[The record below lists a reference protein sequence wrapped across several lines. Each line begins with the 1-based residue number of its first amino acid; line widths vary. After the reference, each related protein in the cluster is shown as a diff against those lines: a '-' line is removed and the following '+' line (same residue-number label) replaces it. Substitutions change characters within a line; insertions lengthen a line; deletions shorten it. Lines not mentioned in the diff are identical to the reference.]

1 MEDLS
6 TFINNLLNENPILG
20 ILLIIFFI
28 TLAFRFVLWLYDKLM
43 CDKGFLGD
51 VTNIIVWII
60 RKAIKILIVL
70 IIASAL
76 YVAFF

>member
-1 MEDLS
+1 MEELS
-6 TFINNLLNENPILG
+6 TFFNDFLSENPILG

-43 CDKGFLGD
+43 GDKGFLGD
-51 VTNIIVWII
+51 VMNIIVWII
-60 RKAIKILIVL
+60 RIAIKILIVL

-76 YVAFF
+76 FVTLF